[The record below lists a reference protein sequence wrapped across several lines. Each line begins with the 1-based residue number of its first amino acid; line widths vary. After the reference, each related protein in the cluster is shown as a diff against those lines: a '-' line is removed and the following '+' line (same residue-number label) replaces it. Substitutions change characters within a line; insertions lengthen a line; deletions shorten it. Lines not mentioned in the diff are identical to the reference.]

1 MESPL
6 RLSSVEINYWQHNSR
21 QSVSTCLTLSFQ
33 CFLPIIRFNLIIK
46 SPLQRFQ
53 TRHRSHLSKWVKTH
67 HHHQK
72 KMFNVYYAASS
83 MFIIMFIIRRVQCLL
98 CGEWALCSSDNI
110 APLSTGPYLACCNYR
125 RHHHM
130 YYQIFLMFFFVVNI
144 KTIFNRCSCVSP
156 NCGCYQNWTDKCI

>member
-53 TRHRSHLSKWVKTH
+53 TRHRSHLSKWVKTDLPLLETQFNGDQSKYH
-67 HHHQK
+67 HHHHCHSLFRK
-72 KMFNVYYAASS
+72 RCS
-83 MFIIMFIIRRVQCLL
+83 MFIMRRVQCLL
-98 CGEWALCSSDNI
+98 CLLFCFQCLLFGEFNVYYYVYYVYYAASELFAAAITSLHCQ
-110 APLSTGPYLACCNYR
+110 LA
-125 RHHHM
+125 H
-130 YYQIFLMFFFVVNI
+130 I
-144 KTIFNRCSCVSP
+144 
-156 NCGCYQNWTDKCI
+156 